1 MKNIRTGKF
10 THRVNEW
17 WPAEPGE
24 RGNEL
29 LFKEYRVPIRED
41 LQINNSNG

>member
-10 THRVNEW
+10 IYRVNEW
-17 WPAEPGE
+17 WLVEFGE

-29 LFKEYRVPIRED
+29 LFKEYRVFIRED
-41 LQINNSNG
+41 L